1 MRKPTHTSSFASSFG
16 GGRGEALNLK
26 IILTAFIIVQT
37 MLTFAQD
44 TLKLN
49 DAIVLALQ
57 NNYSISLA
65 ENTVKISG
73 ITNSAGNAGMLPKLD
88 LNATRSYALNN
99 SKAEYFDGRVRDVP
113 NAKSNNQNAG
123 IQLSWTI
130 FDGLNMFIQRDKLNE
145 LEQLSNTQ
153 LRGVAENTV
162 AQVSRIYFDIVVQ
175 NEILDL
181 HHEALQISTQRKK
194 FAKARLD
201 LGGGS
206 ELAFLQATVDMNADS
221 ANYMKQL
228 SVVKNLKADLNLILS
243 RDITTNVLVEKTIPV
258 NETLIYEEL
267 WNKVQEQSPD
277 LLEARSAINL
287 ANLYTKE
294 IKSVQLPRLSVNSA
308 YSYNKS
314 QTDVGTFTSNRNL
327 GFSTGVTLNYNLFNG
342 FTNNQKLKIARIRE
356 ESAVQDA
363 ELQELTMEANLQQ
376 VFTDFQTNLKLVRF
390 EKENIQFAR
399 LNWNITQEK
408 YRLGALNDIELR
420 ETQKKLMDAENRL
433 LQSLFDCKS
442 AEIELMRLSGQ
453 LSGSVVATQ

>member
-1 MRKPTHTSSFASSFG
+1 MKLR
-16 GGRGEALNLK
+16 
-26 IILTAFIIVQT
+26 IILTAFIIAQGF
-37 MLTFAQD
+37 LAFAQD

-65 ENTVKISG
+65 ENTTKISG
-73 ITNSAGNAGMLPKLD
+73 INNSAGNAGMLPKVD

-99 SKAEYFDGRVRDVP
+99 SKAEYFDGRIRDVP
-113 NAKSNNQNAG
+113 KAKSNIQNAG

-153 LRGVAENTV
+153 LRGVVENTV

-175 NEILDL
+175 HEILDL
-181 HHEALQISTQRKK
+181 YHEALQISNQRRK
-194 FAKARLD
+194 FAKVRLD

-206 ELAFLQATVDMNADS
+206 ELTLLQATVDMNADS
-221 ANYMKQL
+221 ANYMQQL
-228 SVVKNLKADLNLILS
+228 SVVKNLKTDLNLILS
-243 RDITTNVLVEKTIPV
+243 RDIMTNVLVEKNISV
-258 NETLIYEEL
+258 NESLIYNDL
-267 WNKVQEQSPD
+267 WNKVQAQSPD

-287 ANLYTKE
+287 AGLVTKE
-294 IKSVQLPRLSVNSA
+294 IKSVQLPRLTINTA

-327 GFSTGVTLNYNLFNG
+327 GFSAGVTLNYNLFNG

-363 ELQELTMEANLQQ
+363 ELQKLTLEANLQQ
-376 VFTDFQTNLKLVRF
+376 VYTDFQTNLKLVRF

-399 LNWNITQEK
+399 LNWTITQEK
-408 YRLGALNDIELR
+408 YKLGALNDIELR

-433 LQSLFDCKS
+433 LVSLFQCKS

-453 LSGSVVATQ
+453 LSDSVAQQK

>member
-1 MRKPTHTSSFASSFG
+1 MKLR
-16 GGRGEALNLK
+16 
-26 IILTAFIIVQT
+26 IILTAFIIAQGF
-37 MLTFAQD
+37 LAFAQD

-65 ENTVKISG
+65 ENTSKISG
-73 ITNSAGNAGMLPKLD
+73 ITNSAGNAGMLPKVD

-99 SKAEYFDGRVRDVP
+99 SKAEYFDGRIRDVP
-113 NAKSNNQNAG
+113 KAKSNIQNAG

-130 FDGLNMFIQRDKLNE
+130 FDGLNMFIQHDKLNE

-153 LRGVAENTV
+153 LRGVVENTV

-175 NEILDL
+175 YEILDL
-181 HHEALQISTQRKK
+181 YHEALQISNQRRK
-194 FAKARLD
+194 FAKVRLD

-206 ELAFLQATVDMNADS
+206 ELTFLQATVDMNADS

-228 SVVKNLKADLNLILS
+228 SVIKNLKSDLNLILS
-243 RDITTNVLVEKTIPV
+243 RDIITDVLVEKTIPV
-258 NETLIYEEL
+258 NESLIYNDL
-267 WNKVQEQSPD
+267 WNKVQAQSPD

-287 ANLYTKE
+287 AGLVTKE
-294 IKSVQLPRLSVNSA
+294 IKSVQLPRLTINTA

-327 GFSTGVTLNYNLFNG
+327 GFSAGVTLNYNLFNG

-363 ELQELTMEANLQQ
+363 ELQKLTLEANLQQ
-376 VFTDFQTNLKLVRF
+376 VYTDFQTNLKLVRF

-399 LNWNITQEK
+399 LNWTTTQEK
-408 YRLGALNDIELR
+408 YKLGALNDIELR

-433 LQSLFDCKS
+433 LVSLFQCKS

-453 LSGSVVATQ
+453 LSDSVVPQK

>member
-1 MRKPTHTSSFASSFG
+1 MKLRIAIAAFLITQG
-16 GGRGEALNLK
+16 
-26 IILTAFIIVQT
+26 ILS
-37 MLTFAQD
+37 MAQD

-65 ENTVKISG
+65 ENTAKISG
-73 ITNSAGNAGMLPKLD
+73 ITNSPGNAGMLPKVD
-88 LNATRSYALNN
+88 LNATRSFALNN
-99 SKAEYFDGRVRDVP
+99 SHAEYFDGRVRDVP
-113 NAKSNNQNAG
+113 NAKSNIQNAG

-145 LEQLSNTQ
+145 LQQLSNTQ
-153 LRGVAENTV
+153 LRGVVENTV

-175 NEILDL
+175 HEILDL
-181 HHEALQISTQRKK
+181 YHEALQISTQRKK
-194 FAKARLD
+194 FAKARFD

-206 ELAFLQATVDMNADS
+206 ELTFLQATVDMNADS

-228 SVVKNLKADLNLILS
+228 SVIKNLKSDFNLILC
-243 RDITTNVLVEKTIPV
+243 RDLVTNVLVEKNIPV

-287 ANLYTKE
+287 ANLTTKE
-294 IKSVQLPRLSVNSA
+294 IKSVQLPRLSINTA

-327 GFSTGVTLNYNLFNG
+327 GFSAGLTLNYNLFNG

-363 ELQELTMEANLQQ
+363 ELQKLTLETNLQQ
-376 VFTDFQTNLKLVRF
+376 VYTDFQTNLKLVRF
-390 EKENIQFAR
+390 EKANIQFAH

-408 YRLGALNDIELR
+408 YKLGALNDIELR

-433 LQSLFDCKS
+433 LVSLYQCKS
-442 AEIELMRLSGQ
+442 AEIELLRISGQ
-453 LSGSVVATQ
+453 LSGPVVQEK

>member
-1 MRKPTHTSSFASSFG
+1 MKQYITLTV
-16 GGRGEALNLK
+16 
-26 IILTAFIIVQT
+26 IILLQS
-37 MLTFAQD
+37 LTIAAQD

-49 DAIVLALQ
+49 DAIALALQ

-65 ENTVKISG
+65 ENTAKISG
-73 ITNSAGNAGMLPKLD
+73 ITNSAGNAGMLPKVD
-88 LNATRSYALNN
+88 VNATRSYALNN
-99 SKAEYFDGRVRDVP
+99 SKATYFDGRVRDVP
-113 NAKSNNQNAG
+113 NAKSNTQNAG

-145 LEQLSNTQ
+145 MEQLSNTQ
-153 LRGVAENTV
+153 LRGVVENTV

-181 HHEALQISTQRKK
+181 YHEALKISDQRRK
-194 FAKARLD
+194 FAKVRLD

-206 ELAFLQATVDMNADS
+206 ELTFLQATVDMNADS
-221 ANYMKQL
+221 AKYMQQL
-228 SVVKNLKADLNLILS
+228 SVVKNLNSDLNLILC

-258 NETLIYEEL
+258 NEVLIYDEL

-287 ANLYTKE
+287 AGLVTKE
-294 IKSVQLPRLSVNSA
+294 IKSVQLPRLTINTA

-327 GFSTGVTLNYNLFNG
+327 GFSAGVTLNYNLFNG

-363 ELQELTMEANLQQ
+363 ELQKLTLEANLQQ

-433 LQSLFDCKS
+433 FLSLFMCKS
-442 AEIELMRLSGQ
+442 AEIELLRLSGQ
-453 LSGSVVATQ
+453 LSESVVPEK

>member
-1 MRKPTHTSSFASSFG
+1 MKLFIT
-16 GGRGEALNLK
+16 
-26 IILTAFIIVQT
+26 LTAFIIAQGF
-37 MLTFAQD
+37 LAIAQD

-65 ENTVKISG
+65 ENTAKISV
-73 ITNSAGNAGMLPKLD
+73 ITNSFGNAGMLPKVD
-88 LNATRSYALNN
+88 LNAARTFALNN
-99 SKAEYFDGRVRDVP
+99 SKAVYFDGRVRDVP
-113 NAKSNNQNAG
+113 NAKTNNQNAG

-130 FDGLNMFIQRDKLNE
+130 FDGFNMFIQRDKLNE

-153 LRGVAENTV
+153 LRGVVENTV

-181 HHEALQISTQRKK
+181 YHEALQISTQRKQ

-206 ELAFLQATVDMNADS
+206 ELTFLQATVDMNADS

-228 SVVKNLKADLNLILS
+228 SVVKNLKSDFNLILC
-243 RDITTNVLVEKTIPV
+243 RDIITNVLVEKNIPV
-258 NETLIYEEL
+258 DETLIYEEL

-287 ANLYTKE
+287 ANLTTKE
-294 IKSVQLPRLSVNSA
+294 IKSVQLPRLSINTA

-314 QTDVGTFTSNRNL
+314 ETDVGTFTSNRNL
-327 GFSTGVTLNYNLFNG
+327 GFSAGVTLNYNLFNG
-342 FTNNQKLKIARIRE
+342 FTNNQKIKIARIRE

-363 ELQELTMEANLQQ
+363 ELQKLTLEAILQQ
-376 VFTDFQTNLKLVRF
+376 VYTDFQTNLKLARF

-420 ETQKKLMDAENRL
+420 DTQKKLMDAENRL
-433 LQSLFDCKS
+433 VQSLFMCKS

-453 LSGSVVATQ
+453 LSESVVPTK

>member
-1 MRKPTHTSSFASSFG
+1 MKLRIVT
-16 GGRGEALNLK
+16 
-26 IILTAFIIVQT
+26 IAFILIQGF
-37 MLTFAQD
+37 LASAQD

-49 DAIVLALQ
+49 DAIALALQ

-65 ENTVKISG
+65 ENTAKISG
-73 ITNSAGNAGMLPKLD
+73 ITNSAGNAGMLPKVD
-88 LNATRSYALNN
+88 INATRSYALNN

-113 NAKSNNQNAG
+113 NAKSNTQNAG
-123 IQLSWTI
+123 MQLSWTI

-153 LRGVAENTV
+153 LRGVVENTV

-175 NEILDL
+175 HEILDL
-181 HHEALQISTQRKK
+181 YHEALKISDQRRK
-194 FAKARLD
+194 FAKVRLD

-206 ELAFLQATVDMNADS
+206 ELTFLQAIVDMNADS
-221 ANYMKQL
+221 AKYMQQL
-228 SVVKNLKADLNLILS
+228 SVVKNLKSDLNLILC
-243 RDITTNVLVEKTIPV
+243 RDIMTDVLVEKTIPV
-258 NETLIYEEL
+258 NEALIYDEL

-287 ANLYTKE
+287 ASLVTKE
-294 IKSVQLPRLSVNSA
+294 IKSVQLPRLTINTA

-327 GFSTGVTLNYNLFNG
+327 GFSAGVTLNYNLFNG
-342 FTNNQKLKIARIRE
+342 FTNKQKLKIARVRE

-363 ELQELTMEANLQQ
+363 ELQKLTLEANLQQ
-376 VFTDFQTNLKLVRF
+376 VYTDFQTNMKLVRF
-390 EKENIQFAR
+390 EQENIQFAR

-433 LQSLFDCKS
+433 FQSLFMCKS
-442 AEIELMRLSGQ
+442 AEIELLRLSGQ
-453 LSGSVVATQ
+453 LSESVVPEK